1 MTFCLGIR
9 VKDGL
14 LGLSDTRVTAGHE
27 YIKAKKMSTWQLP
40 EGEFFILT
48 SGLRSI
54 RDKLVTYFER
64 YLEERE
70 EHFNYIYEVANHLCD
85 QIKRISKEDKD
96 FLEASGNNF
105 SATILLGG
113 KLHSDKS
120 HHLFLLYSSGNWV
133 EVGPGTPYQ
142 IIGETGYGK
151 PVLDRT
157 LQYEDD
163 LEFAMKV
170 ACLAFDSTRISAADV
185 GLPIDVVLWRKDG
198 APRLVEHRFEM
209 EDFRELSSLWQSRL
223 RASIDSMPEEYI
235 HPMYS
240 RFFHEEKK

>member
-9 VKDGL
+9 VKEGL
-14 LGLSDTRVTAGHE
+14 LGLSDTRVTSGHE
-27 YIKAKKMSTWQLP
+27 YIKAKKMNTWRLP
-40 EGEFFILT
+40 EGEFFVLT

-70 EHFNYIYEVANHLCD
+70 EHFNYIYEVANNLCD
-85 QIKRISKEDKD
+85 TIKKISTEDKE
-96 FLEASGNNF
+96 FLEASGTSF

-113 KLHSDKS
+113 KLQHDKT
-120 HHLFLLYSSGNWV
+120 HHLFLLYSGGNWV

-157 LQYEDD
+157 LHYEDD

-185 GLPIDVVLWRKDG
+185 GLPIDVVLWRSNES
-198 APRLVEHRFEM
+198 PRLVEHRFEM
-209 EDFRELSSLWQSRL
+209 EEFSDLSSLWQSRL
-223 RASIDSMPEEYI
+223 RASIDAMPAEYMAHI
-235 HPMYS
+235 MAH
-240 RFFHEEKK
+240 FFEPDKP

>member
-9 VKDGL
+9 VREGL

-27 YIKAKKMSTWQLP
+27 YIKAKKMSTWHLP

-54 RDKLVTYFER
+54 RDKLITYFDR
-64 YLEERE
+64 FVEERD
-70 EHFNYIYEVANHLCD
+70 EHFNYIYEAANHLCSIIK
-85 QIKRISKEDKD
+85 QISTEDKE
-96 FLEASGNNF
+96 FLEASGTSF

-113 KLHSDKS
+113 KFRSDKT

-151 PVLDRT
+151 PVLDRA
-157 LQYEDD
+157 LQFDDD

-185 GLPIDVVLWRKDG
+185 GLPIDVVLWRKDSE
-198 APRLVEHRFEM
+198 PHLVQHRFDM
-209 EDFRELSSLWQSRL
+209 KDFSQLSSNWQTRL
-223 RASIDSMPEEYI
+223 RASIDSMPGEYI
-235 HPMYS
+235 SEMLS
-240 RFFHEEKK
+240 RFFEMSEE